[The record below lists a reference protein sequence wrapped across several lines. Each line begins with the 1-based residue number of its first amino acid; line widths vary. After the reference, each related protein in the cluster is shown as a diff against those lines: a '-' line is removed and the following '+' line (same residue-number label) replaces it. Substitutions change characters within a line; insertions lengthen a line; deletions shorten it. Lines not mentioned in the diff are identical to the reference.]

1 MSVMVASL
9 YDDLVNAGA
18 KDAVAR
24 KADEEAAGYEDK
36 FGKLEN
42 RISILE
48 AKINMLQWMM
58 GINLALT
65 AGILFKLLG

>member
-1 MSVMVASL
+1 MTVIVTSL
-9 YDDLVNAGA
+9 YDALISAGA
-18 KDAVAR
+18 KDNAAR
-24 KADEEAAGYEDK
+24 KAAEEAAGYEDK

-42 RISILE
+42 RLSIVE